1 MIFRLT
7 SAAKAFGVALALLA
21 APAALNSQTPTQ
33 AAKTDGKAF
42 GGAVAP
48 DALST
53 AQTPPNPTDLPNFTA
68 NPTEQSYYG
77 APATLEPAGVAQAP
91 GSVGYQAVTESL
103 ANRATFPASEINTT
117 VAAGKTVIGD
127 PYTYVSGFS
136 ANGAQGTCVPIPSA
150 AISPGTYEQT
160 CNTGYVQDP
169 GAGPQTCQVTLDHQ
183 FQMVHKYECSE
194 LNAATNGTDD
204 CATFAG
210 YYPGTCTYTGS
221 RPGTCLLFFGPPSF
235 GCAEPGEPV
244 SQLSCSSLVPGG
256 TLLSSENAYV
266 GSTPNDSACA
276 TWKADSNCTPDPDIC
291 TDSTPVTRLVAG
303 VPVTQPCWAWD
314 RTYQCSGPL
323 VPMSDC
329 SELDALGCTF
339 VREQCITEEL
349 PCLTVDRV
357 YSCPIPPVPQVNQQ
371 ICDADVYCLN
381 GECDTIDRTP
391 NTEFKDAVV
400 ALNAIS
406 QAGKEFNEATLEIFK
421 GDRLTCSKTIFGLT
435 NCCVPRGF
443 PLLGGCNAEDIALKD
458 RREDGQCTYVGTY
471 CDQKVLGICLR
482 KKEAHCCFLSKISR
496 ILQEQGRPQIG
507 KAWGDP
513 KTEQCA
519 GFTIAE
525 FQQLNLA
532 LMDFSEVYAEFVD
545 AAKVPAEL
553 DVMTE
558 IQAKIT
564 AYYAANGL

>member
-1 MIFRLT
+1 MIDRLV
-7 SAAKAFGVALALLA
+7 SVSKVVALALALLA
-21 APAALNSQTPTQ
+21 LPVGVAGQSQTQ
-33 AAKTDGKAF
+33 AAKADGKTF
-42 GGAVAP
+42 GGTVAP
-48 DALST
+48 GALTTTQS
-53 AQTPPNPTDLPNFTA
+53 APSAANLPNFTT
-68 NPTEQSYYG
+68 NPTEQSYYS

-103 ANRATFPASEINTT
+103 ANRATFSQSEIDTT
-117 VAAGKTVIGD
+117 VQVGRDVNAD
-127 PYTYVSGFS
+127 PFTYVSGFS
-136 ANGAQGTCVPIPSA
+136 ANGSQGTCVPIPSA

-160 CNTGYVQDP
+160 CNTGYTT
-169 GAGPQTCQVTLDHQ
+169 GPPTVHTCSIPLEVTTATTY
-183 FQMVHKYECSE
+183 KYECSSDPSG
-194 LNAATNGTDD
+194 NNVDD
-204 CATFAG
+204 CGLFPSCG
-210 YYPGTCTYTGS
+210 FVGQ
-221 RPGTCLLFFGPPSF
+221 RPGKCLMFFGPPQT
-235 GCAEPGEPV
+235 GCAEPGEPIAI
-244 SQLSCSSLVPGG
+244 LSCPAPVAGG
-256 TLLSSENAYV
+256 TLLGTDVVVTGTTKNE
-266 GSTPNDSACA
+266 SACA
-276 TWKADSNCTPDPDIC
+276 AWSTNPDCAPDPDVC
-291 TDSTPVTRLVAG
+291 TDSTPVTRLMNG

-381 GECDTIDRTP
+381 GECDRLDRTP

-513 KTEQCA
+513 KTEACA

>member
-1 MIFRLT
+1 MIGRLA
-7 SAAKAFGVALALLA
+7 SLVKAAGVALALLA
-21 APAALNSQTPTQ
+21 LPIALHSQTPTQ

-42 GGAVAP
+42 GGTVALG
-48 DALST
+48 ALTT
-53 AQTPPNPTDLPNFTA
+53 AQTPPTAANLPNFTT
-68 NPTEQSYYG
+68 NPTEQSYYS
-77 APATLEPAGVAQAP
+77 APATLGPAGIAKAP

-103 ANRATFPASEINTT
+103 ATRARFSASEIATT
-117 VAAGKTVIGD
+117 VAVGKIVNAD
-127 PYTYVSGFS
+127 PFSYVSGFNAVGS
-136 ANGAQGTCVPIPSA
+136 QGTCVPLPSVG
-150 AISPGTYEQT
+150 ISPGTYEQT
-160 CNTGYVQDP
+160 CNAGYA
-169 GAGPQTCQVTLDHQ
+169 AGPPVLHSCSIPLVVSTASTY
-183 FQMVHKYECSE
+183 KYECSSD
-194 LNAATNGTDD
+194 AAGNNVDD
-204 CATFAG
+204 CGLF
-210 YYPGTCTYTGS
+210 PMCS
-221 RPGTCLLFFGPPSF
+221 FVSQRPGICLRWGGP
-235 GCAEPGEPV
+235 GWCAEPSEPV
-244 SQLSCSSLVPGG
+244 DLLSCPAPVPGG
-256 TLLSSENAYV
+256 TLLGTDTIVAGAVSDE
-266 GSTPNDSACA
+266 SACSA
-276 TWKADSNCTPDPDIC
+276 WANDPQCAPDADACI
-291 TDSTPVTRLVAG
+291 DSTPATRLVG
-303 VPVTQPCWAWD
+303 GIPVTQPCWAWG
-314 RTYQCSGPL
+314 RTYKCTVPL
-323 VPMSDC
+323 VAMSDC
-329 SELDALGCTF
+329 NELDALGCTF

-400 ALNAIS
+400 ALNSIS
-406 QAGKEFNEATLEIFK
+406 QADKEFNEATLEIFK
-421 GDRLTCSKTIFGLT
+421 GDRLTCSKTIFSLT

-443 PLLGGCNAEDIALKD
+443 PLLGGCNAEDVALKN

-507 KAWGDP
+507 KPWGDP

-553 DVMTE
+553 DAMTE

>member
-42 GGAVAP
+42 GGTVAP
-48 DALST
+48 VALST

-68 NPTEQSYYG
+68 NPTEQSYYS
-77 APATLEPAGVAQAP
+77 APATLEQAGIAQAP

-103 ANRATFPASEINTT
+103 ANRATFSQSEIDTT
-117 VAAGKTVIGD
+117 VQVGRDVNAD
-127 PYTYVSGFS
+127 PFTYVSGFS
-136 ANGAQGTCVPIPSA
+136 ANGVQGTCVPIPSA

-160 CNTGYVQDP
+160 CNTGYT
-169 GAGPQTCQVTLDHQ
+169 AGPPTAHSCSIPLEVTTSTTYT
-183 FQMVHKYECSE
+183 YECTSFPTPD
-194 LNAATNGTDD
+194 NADD
-204 CATFAG
+204 CALF
-210 YYPGTCTYTGS
+210 PTCQTVS
-221 RPGTCLLFFGPPSF
+221 QRPGQCLLFFGPPTF
-235 GCAEPGEPV
+235 GCAEPGEPIDI
-244 SQLSCSSLVPGG
+244 LSCPAPVAGG
-256 TLLSSENAYV
+256 TLLGTDVVVTSATKNE
-266 GSTPNDSACA
+266 SACA
-276 TWKADSNCTPDPDIC
+276 AWSTNPDCTPEPDVC

-303 VPVTQPCWAWD
+303 VPVTQPCWAWY

-339 VREQCITEEL
+339 LREQCITEEL

-513 KTEQCA
+513 KTEACA